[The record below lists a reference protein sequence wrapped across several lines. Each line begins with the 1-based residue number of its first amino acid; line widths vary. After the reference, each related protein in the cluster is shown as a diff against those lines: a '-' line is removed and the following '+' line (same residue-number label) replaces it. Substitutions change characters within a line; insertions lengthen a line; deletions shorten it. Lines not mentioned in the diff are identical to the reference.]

1 MLSISCKTS
10 PEIACWALGALWHR
24 KYQSLR
30 PEHGYGFVAWEHLGS
45 VHLQP
50 GHRYFICC
58 LPHPLHVRTFK
69 KSASVSAQRR
79 LKFSLCQEDNN
90 VTIPISHSVSGHGS
104 RSFRRFPSSPVGKRG
119 LKSHLG
125 KQQAGAQVP
134 VLSEKIAHL
143 QNAEKSGLNLHC

>member
-1 MLSISCKTS
+1 MLG
-10 PEIACWALGALWHR
+10 LGALWPC
-24 KYQSLR
+24 KSQSLR
-30 PEHGYGFVAWEHLGS
+30 PEHGHGFAAWEHLGS
-45 VHLQP
+45 MHLQP

-58 LPHPLHVRTFK
+58 LPRPLHVRTFK
-69 KSASVSAQRR
+69 KSASVPAQRR
-79 LKFSLCQEDNN
+79 LRFSLCQEDNN

-104 RSFRRFPSSPVGKRG
+104 RSFTGFLSSPVGKRV

-134 VLSEKIAHL
+134 VFAEKIANL